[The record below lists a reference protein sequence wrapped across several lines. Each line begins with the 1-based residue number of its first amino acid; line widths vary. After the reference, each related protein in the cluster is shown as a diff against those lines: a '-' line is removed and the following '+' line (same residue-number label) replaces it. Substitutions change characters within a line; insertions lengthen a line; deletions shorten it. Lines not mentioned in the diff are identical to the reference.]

1 MNFFIK
7 LFLLEEWFFLE
18 KGLKFVLMFISILYK
33 NIVFEIEVVICYFF
47 DIFKDVVRISFVV
60 ILYRVRLLVYKNI
73 FKEERKV
80 LNDFKKD

>member
-1 MNFFIK
+1 
-7 LFLLEEWFFLE
+7 
-18 KGLKFVLMFISILYK
+18 MFISILYK